1 LWKRQEKLLQ
11 EVTNTYLRTPC
22 TKDMHKYILLIIKE
36 IFVKYV
42 IKRSSCDNGLD
53 LFPPYGNI
61 GKKQVHIGE
70 NKRYGWCN

>member
-1 LWKRQEKLLQ
+1 
-11 EVTNTYLRTPC
+11 
-22 TKDMHKYILLIIKE
+22 MHKYILLIIKE